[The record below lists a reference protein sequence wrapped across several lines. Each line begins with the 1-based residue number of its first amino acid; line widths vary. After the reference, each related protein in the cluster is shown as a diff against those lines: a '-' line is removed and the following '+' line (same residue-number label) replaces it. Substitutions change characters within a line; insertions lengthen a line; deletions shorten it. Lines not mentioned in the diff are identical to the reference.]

1 MARNRESQA
10 DALAR
15 WEALQELQE
24 TFPYTVAGLLSFA
37 QVVIHTLITGNPDLN
52 RVQADILKFL
62 FSGNKYRMVEAQ
74 RGQAKTTIA
83 AIYAVFRII
92 HEPHKRIMIV
102 SQTAK
107 RAEEIAGWVIKIF
120 RGLDFLEFML
130 PDMYAGDKASI
141 KGFEV
146 HYTLRG
152 SDKSPSVACYSI
164 EAGMQGARADIILA
178 DDVESLQNSRTS
190 AGRVLLEDL
199 TKEFESINQF
209 GDIIYLGTPQS
220 VNSIYNNLPARGYQI
235 RIWPGR
241 YPTEE
246 QLASY
251 GDFLAPMILQDMMD
265 DPSLRRGYGMDGMQ
279 GAPTCPEMYDDE
291 KLIEK
296 EISQGTAKFQLQFML
311 NTRLM
316 DADRYPLR
324 LNNLIIMSFG
334 TDVVPEMPT
343 WSNDSINLIS
353 DAPRFGNK
361 PSDYLF
367 RPVARAYE
375 WKPIQRRIAYIDPA
389 GGGKNGDETG
399 VAIVFLLGTFIYVYK
414 CFGVP
419 GGYAEKN
426 LSRIVDECKN
436 AGVREVF
443 IEKNFGHGA
452 FEAVIKPYFEREWPV
467 SLEEDYATGQ
477 KESRIIETLEPL
489 LTTHRIVFNAEMIKQ
504 DLDSIQHYPLE
515 LRMSYSLFAQ
525 ISNITLE
532 KGCLRH
538 DDRLD
543 ALYGAIRQLTSQ
555 IDYDEANRIN
565 TLRAREM
572 RDYLDMMNDPRK
584 RREFFTGQDHGSARS
599 GHNMSD
605 FQRGNTLG
613 QKNYRVRNRNT
624 ISSRISKTF

>member
-1 MARNRESQA
+1 MARTRESQSEQ
-10 DALAR
+10 LAR
-15 WEALQELQE
+15 WEALRELQE
-24 TFPYTVAGLLSFA
+24 AFPYTVHGLLSFA

-130 PDMYAGDKASI
+130 PDIYAGDKASI

-178 DDVESLQNSRTS
+178 DDVESLQNSRTA
-190 AGRVLLEDL
+190 AGRALLEDL
-199 TKEFESINQF
+199 TKEFESINQY

-241 YPTEE
+241 YPTRDQEMC
-246 QLASY
+246 Y
-251 GDFLAPMILQDMMD
+251 GDFLAPMLLQDMMD
-265 DPSLRRGYGMDGMQ
+265 DPSLREGYGLDGTQ
-279 GAPTCPEMYDDE
+279 GSPTCPEMYDDE

-324 LNNLIIMSFG
+324 LNNLIMMSFG
-334 TDVVPEMPT
+334 IDDVPAMPT
-343 WSNDSINLIS
+343 WSNDSVNLIS

-361 PSDYLF
+361 PTDYLY
-367 RPVARAYE
+367 RPVPRPYD
-375 WKPIQRRIAYIDPA
+375 WKPIQRRVMYIDPA

-399 VAIVFLLGTFIYVYK
+399 VAIVFLLGTYIYVYK
-414 CFGVP
+414 VFGIP
-419 GGYAEKN
+419 GGYAEAGLN
-426 LSRIVDECKN
+426 RIVREAKE
-436 AGVREVF
+436 AQVKEVF

-452 FEAVIKPYFEREWPV
+452 FEAVIKPYFEREWPAE
-467 SLEEDYATGQ
+467 LLEDYAHGQ
-477 KESRIIETLEPL
+477 KETRIIETLEPL
-489 LTTHRIVFNAEMIKQ
+489 LTAHRLVFNAEMIRQ
-504 DLDSIQHYPLE
+504 DLESIQHYPLE
-515 LRMSYSLFAQ
+515 IRMSYSLFGQ

-555 IDYDEANRIN
+555 IDYDEVNRIN
-565 TLRAREM
+565 RLKSREM
-572 RDYLDMMNDPRK
+572 ADYLEMMNDPRK
-584 RREFFTGQDHGSARS
+584 RREFFTGQDHGSSRRGSNASAS
-599 GHNMSD
+599 GM
-605 FQRGNTLG
+605 G
-613 QKNYRVRNRNT
+613 RVYNPTNPNRRCRNT
-624 ISSRISKTF
+624 ISSRISRGY

>member
-10 DALAR
+10 EALAR

-37 QVVIHTLITGNPDLN
+37 QVVINTLITGNPDLN

-62 FSGNKYRMVEAQ
+62 FGGSKYRMVEAQ

-120 RGLDFLEFML
+120 RGLDFLGFML
-130 PDMYAGDKASI
+130 PDIYAGDKASI
-141 KGFEV
+141 KGFEI

-178 DDVESLQNSRTS
+178 DDVESLQNSRTA
-190 AGRVLLEDL
+190 AGRALLEDL

-241 YPTEE
+241 YPTDE
-246 QLASY
+246 QLPSY

-265 DPSLRRGYGMDGMQ
+265 DPSIKRGYGLDGMQ

-324 LNNLIIMSFG
+324 LNQLIMMSFG
-334 TDVVPEMPT
+334 TDVVPLMPT

-361 PSDYLF
+361 PTDYLY
-367 RPVARAYE
+367 RPVSRTYE
-375 WKPIQRRIAYIDPA
+375 WQPIQRRIAYIDPA

-414 CFGVP
+414 CFGVA
-419 GGYAEKN
+419 GGYREDV
-426 LSRIVDECKN
+426 LSRIVRECKD

-452 FEAVIKPYFEREWPV
+452 FEAVIKPYFERDWPV

-477 KESRIIETLEPL
+477 KEARIIETLEPL
-489 LTTHRIVFNAEMIKQ
+489 LSAHRIIFNAEMIRQ
-504 DLDSIQHYPLE
+504 DIDSIQHYPLE
-515 LRMSYSLFAQ
+515 HRMAYSLFAQ

-555 IDYDEANRIN
+555 IDYDEATRIN

-572 RDYLDMMNDPRK
+572 REYLDMMNDPRK
-584 RREFFTGQDHGSARS
+584 RREYFTGQDHGA
-599 GHNMSD
+599 MS
-605 FQRGNTLG
+605 RGNNASKFTQQNTWG
-613 QKNYRVRNRNT
+613 NVRPKVKGRNT
-624 ISSRISKTF
+624 LSSRISMR

>member
-1 MARNRESQA
+1 MAKQRESYAEQIE
-10 DALAR
+10 R
-15 WEALQELQE
+15 WESLRQLQE
-24 TFPYTVAGLLSFA
+24 TFPYSVKGLLSFA
-37 QVVIHTLITGNPDLN
+37 QVVINTLITGNPNLN
-52 RVQADILKFL
+52 RVQADILKYL

-92 HEPHKRIMIV
+92 HAPHSRIMIV

-120 RGLDFLEFML
+120 RGLDFLDFMM

-141 KGFEV
+141 RGFEV
-146 HYTLRG
+146 HYALRG

-178 DDVESLQNSRTS
+178 DDVESLQNSRTA
-190 AGRVLLEDL
+190 AGRALLEDL
-199 TKEFESINQF
+199 TKEFESINQY

-241 YPTEE
+241 YPTIE
-246 QLASY
+246 QEVCY
-251 GDFLAPMILQDMMD
+251 GDFLAPMIKQDMMD
-265 DPSLRRGYGMDGMQ
+265 DPELRTGYGIDGMQ

-296 EISQGTAKFQLQFML
+296 EVSQGTAKFQLQFML

-324 LNNLIIMSFG
+324 LNNLIMMSFG

-343 WSNDSINLIS
+343 WSNDSINMIS

-361 PSDYLF
+361 PTDYLY
-367 RPVARAYE
+367 RPVPRPYE
-375 WKPIQRRIAYIDPA
+375 WKPIQRRLMYIDPA

-399 VAIVFLLGTFIYVYK
+399 VAIVFLMGTFIYVYK
-414 CFGVP
+414 VFGVP
-419 GGYAEKN
+419 GGYSEQA
-426 LSRIVDECKN
+426 LSRIVREAKN
-436 AGVREVF
+436 AGVKECF

-452 FEAVIKPYFEREWPV
+452 FEAVIKPYFEREWPCT
-467 SLEEDYATGQ
+467 LEEDYATGQ
-477 KESRIIETLEPL
+477 KEQRIIETLEPL
-489 LTTHRIVFNAEMIKQ
+489 LTSHRLIFNVDMIKQ
-504 DLDSIQHYPLE
+504 DIDSIQHYPLE
-515 LRMSYSLFAQ
+515 IRMSYSLFGQ

-543 ALYGAIRQLTSQ
+543 ALYGAVRQLTSQ
-555 IDYDEANRIN
+555 IDYDEVNRIN
-565 TLRAREM
+565 RRRAQETK
-572 RDYLDMMNDPRK
+572 DYLTMMLDPRA
-584 RREFFTGQDHGSARS
+584 RREFFTGQDHGYRRTVNTSDSQMARVY
-599 GHNMSD
+599 GEK
-605 FQRGNTLG
+605 TLRT
-613 QKNYRVRNRNT
+613 KNRNT
-624 ISSRISKTF
+624 LNSRMGKIW

>member
-1 MARNRESQA
+1 MAKARESQA
-10 DALAR
+10 EALAR
-15 WEALQELQE
+15 WEALHQLQE
-24 TFPYTVAGLLSFA
+24 TFPYTVQGLLSFA
-37 QVVIHTLITGNPDLN
+37 QVVINNLITGNPDLN

-178 DDVESLQNSRTS
+178 DDVESLQNSRTA
-190 AGRVLLEDL
+190 AGRALLEDL
-199 TKEFESINQF
+199 TKEFESINQY

-241 YPTEE
+241 YPTVE
-246 QLASY
+246 QEASY
-251 GDFLAPMILQDMMD
+251 GDFLAPMILMDMTD
-265 DPSLRRGYGMDGMQ
+265 DPELRRGYGIDGMQ
-279 GAPTCPEMYDDE
+279 GAPTCPEMYNDE

-324 LNNLIIMSFG
+324 LNNLIMLSFG
-334 TDVVPEMPT
+334 VDAVPEMPT
-343 WSNDSINLIS
+343 WSNDTLNLIG

-361 PSDYLF
+361 PSDYLY
-367 RPVARAYE
+367 RPVPRPYE

-399 VAIVFLLGTFIYVYK
+399 VAIVFLLGTFVYVYK
-414 CFGVP
+414 VFGVP
-419 GGYAEKN
+419 GGYDEVN
-426 LSRIVDECKN
+426 LSRIVNEIKG
-436 AGVREVF
+436 AEVREVF

-467 SLEEDYATGQ
+467 SIEEDYATGQ
-477 KESRIIETLEPL
+477 KEVRIIETLEPL
-489 LTTHRIVFNAEMIKQ
+489 LTAHRLIFNVEMVKQ
-504 DLDSIQHYPLE
+504 DIDSVQRYPLE
-515 LRMSYSLFAQ
+515 HRMSYSLFAQ

-532 KGCLRH
+532 KGSLRH

-555 IDYDEANRIN
+555 IDYDAVNQINR
-565 TLRAREM
+565 LRAQET
-572 RDYLDMMNDPRK
+572 RDYLEMMHDPRR
-584 RREFFTGQDHGSARS
+584 RREFFTGQDHGYTRKSNTSDAMRS
-599 GHNMSD
+599 
-605 FQRGNTLG
+605 
-613 QKNYRVRNRNT
+613 RVFGGSNLKTKNRNT
-624 ISSRISKTF
+624 LSSRINKTW

>member
-1 MARNRESQA
+1 MAKARESQQE
-10 DALAR
+10 ALAR
-15 WEALQELQE
+15 WEQLNELQH
-24 TFPYTVAGLLSFA
+24 TFPYTVQGLLSFA
-37 QVVIHTLITGNPDLN
+37 QVVINNLITGNPDLN

-120 RGLDFLEFML
+120 RGLDFLYFML
-130 PDMYAGDKASI
+130 PDIYAGDKASI
-141 KGFEV
+141 KGFEI

-178 DDVESLQNSRTS
+178 DDVESLQNSRTA
-190 AGRVLLEDL
+190 AGRALLEDL
-199 TKEFESINQF
+199 TKEFESINQY

-241 YPTEE
+241 YPTVDQEHC
-246 QLASY
+246 Y
-251 GDFLAPMILQDMMD
+251 GDFLAPMIRQDMMEN
-265 DPSLRRGYGMDGMQ
+265 PELRTGYGIDGMQ

-296 EISQGTAKFQLQFML
+296 EVSQGTAKFQLQFML

-324 LNNLIIMSFG
+324 LNQLILMSFG

-361 PSDYLF
+361 PTDYLY
-367 RPVARAYE
+367 RPVARTYE

-399 VAIVFLLGTFIYVYK
+399 VALVFLMGTFIYVYK
-414 CFGVP
+414 VFGVP
-419 GGYAEKN
+419 GGYSENA
-426 LSRIVDECKN
+426 LSRIVREVKA
-436 AGVREVF
+436 AGIKEVF

-467 SLEEDYATGQ
+467 TIEEDYATGQ
-477 KESRIIETLEPL
+477 KEVRIIETLEPL
-489 LTTHRIVFNAEMIKQ
+489 FSAHRIIFNADMIAQ
-504 DLDSIQHYPLE
+504 DIQSVQHYPLE
-515 LRMSYSLFAQ
+515 TRMSYSLFAQ
-525 ISNITLE
+525 ISNITME
-532 KGCLRH
+532 KGALRH

-555 IDYDEANRIN
+555 IDYDEVMRIN
-565 TLRAREM
+565 RLRMAEM
-572 RDYLDMMNDPRK
+572 RDYLDVMNDPRR
-584 RREFFTGQDHGSARS
+584 RREFFTGEDHGYRPQTNVTTQMQRRIF
-599 GHNMSD
+599 GQNGMSTPKG
-605 FQRGNTLG
+605 RNTL
-613 QKNYRVRNRNT
+613 NARFNRN
-624 ISSRISKTF
+624 F

>member
-1 MARNRESQA
+1 MAKARESQA
-10 DALAR
+10 EALAR
-15 WEALQELQE
+15 WEMLRELQQ
-24 TFPYTVAGLLSFA
+24 TFSYTVQGLLSFA
-37 QVVIHTLITGNPDLN
+37 QVVINTLITGNPDLN

-62 FSGNKYRMVEAQ
+62 FAGNKYRMVEAQ

-130 PDMYAGDKASI
+130 PDIYAGDKASI
-141 KGFEV
+141 KGFEI

-178 DDVESLQNSRTS
+178 DDVESLQNSRTA
-190 AGRVLLEDL
+190 AGRALLEDL

-241 YPTEE
+241 YPTLE
-246 QLASY
+246 QEACY
-251 GDFLAPMILQDMMD
+251 GDFLAPMIRQDMMD
-265 DPSLRRGYGMDGMQ
+265 NPCLRSGYGIDGTQ

-324 LNNLIIMSFG
+324 LNNLIMMSFG

-343 WSNDSINLIS
+343 WSNDSMNLIG

-361 PSDYLF
+361 PTDYLY
-367 RPVARAYE
+367 RPVARPYE
-375 WKPIQRRIAYIDPA
+375 WRPIQRRVMYIDPA
-389 GGGKNGDETG
+389 GKHLCQRKT
-399 VAIVFLLGTFIYVYK
+399 LL
-414 CFGVP
+414 
-419 GGYAEKN
+419 
-426 LSRIVDECKN
+426 
-436 AGVREVF
+436 
-443 IEKNFGHGA
+443 
-452 FEAVIKPYFEREWPV
+452 
-467 SLEEDYATGQ
+467 
-477 KESRIIETLEPL
+477 
-489 LTTHRIVFNAEMIKQ
+489 
-504 DLDSIQHYPLE
+504 
-515 LRMSYSLFAQ
+515 
-525 ISNITLE
+525 
-532 KGCLRH
+532 
-538 DDRLD
+538 
-543 ALYGAIRQLTSQ
+543 IRWNS
-555 IDYDEANRIN
+555 
-565 TLRAREM
+565 
-572 RDYLDMMNDPRK
+572 
-584 RREFFTGQDHGSARS
+584 H
-599 GHNMSD
+599 
-605 FQRGNTLG
+605 
-613 QKNYRVRNRNT
+613 
-624 ISSRISKTF
+624 

>member
-1 MARNRESQA
+1 MARTRESQA
-10 DALAR
+10 EALAR
-15 WEALQELQE
+15 WELLQELQE
-24 TFPYTVAGLLSFA
+24 TFPYTVQGLLSFA
-37 QVVIHTLITGNPDLN
+37 QVVINNLITGNPDLN

-62 FSGNKYRMVEAQ
+62 FAGSKYRMVEAQ

-130 PDMYAGDKASI
+130 PDIYAGDKASI

-178 DDVESLQNSRTS
+178 DDVESLQNSRTA
-190 AGRVLLEDL
+190 AGRALLEDL

-241 YPTEE
+241 YPTLE
-246 QLASY
+246 QEACY
-251 GDFLAPMILQDMMD
+251 GDFLAPMIRMDMTD
-265 DPSLRRGYGMDGMQ
+265 DPSLRSGFGMDGTQ

-324 LNNLIIMSFG
+324 LNQLIMMSFG
-334 TDVVPEMPT
+334 TDAVPEMPT
-343 WSNDSINLIS
+343 WSNDSVNLIG

-361 PSDYLF
+361 PTDYLY
-367 RPVARAYE
+367 RPVPRPYE
-375 WKPIQRRIAYIDPA
+375 WKPITRRVMYIDPA

-399 VAIVFLLGTFIYVYK
+399 VAIVFLLGTYIYVYK
-414 CFGVP
+414 VFGVP
-419 GGYAEKN
+419 GGYREEHLA
-426 LSRIVDECKN
+426 RIVREAKR
-436 AGVREVF
+436 AEVKEVF

-452 FEAVIKPYFEREWPV
+452 FEAVIKPYFEREWPAE
-467 SLEEDYATGQ
+467 LLEDYAHGQ
-477 KESRIIETLEPL
+477 KETRIIETLEPL
-489 LTTHRIVFNAEMIKQ
+489 LTAHRLIFNSEMIKQ
-504 DLDSIQHYPLE
+504 DIDSIQHYPLE
-515 LRMSYSLFAQ
+515 IRMSYSLFAQ
-525 ISNITLE
+525 MSNITLE

-543 ALYGAIRQLTSQ
+543 ALYGAVRQLTSQ
-555 IDYDEANRIN
+555 IDYDEVSRLNR
-565 TLRAREM
+565 LRAREM
-572 RDYLDMMNDPRK
+572 ADYLEMMNDPRK
-584 RREFFTGQDHGSARS
+584 RREFFTGQDHGASRRGS
-599 GHNMSD
+599 NMS
-605 FQRGNTLG
+605 GSAIG
-613 QKNYRVRNRNT
+613 RVFTPTNPNRRCSNT
-624 ISSRISKTF
+624 ISSRISRGY

>member
-15 WEALQELQE
+15 WEALRELQE
-24 TFPYTVAGLLSFA
+24 TFPYTVHGLLSFA
-37 QVVIHTLITGNPDLN
+37 QVVINTLITGNPDLN

-62 FSGNKYRMVEAQ
+62 FSGKKYRMVEAQ

-130 PDMYAGDKASI
+130 PDIYAGDKASI

-178 DDVESLQNSRTS
+178 DDVESLQNSRTA
-190 AGRVLLEDL
+190 AGRALLEDL
-199 TKEFESINQF
+199 TKEFESINQY

-241 YPTEE
+241 YPTLE
-246 QLASY
+246 QEACY
-251 GDFLAPMILQDMMD
+251 GDFLAPMIIQDMME
-265 DPSLRRGYGMDGMQ
+265 DPGLRLGYGMDGMQ

-324 LNNLIIMSFG
+324 LNNLIFMSFG

-343 WSNDSINLIS
+343 WSNDSINMIS

-361 PSDYLF
+361 PTDYLY
-367 RPVARAYE
+367 RPVSRTYE
-375 WKPIQRRIAYIDPA
+375 WKPITRRIAYIDPA

-399 VAIVFLLGTFIYVYK
+399 VAIVFLLGTFVYVYK
-414 CFGVP
+414 VFGVP
-419 GGYAEKN
+419 GGYQAQH
-426 LSRIVDECKN
+426 LQRIVDECKL
-436 AGVREVF
+436 AGVKEVF

-477 KESRIIETLEPL
+477 KETRIIETLEPL
-489 LTTHRIVFNAEMIKQ
+489 FTSHRVIFNADMIRQ
-504 DLDSIQHYPLE
+504 DIQSIQHYPLE
-515 LRMSYSLFAQ
+515 IRMSYSLFAQ

-555 IDYDEANRIN
+555 IDYDEVTRIN
-565 TLRAREM
+565 RVRAKEM

-584 RREFFTGQDHGSARS
+584 RREYFTGQDHGSMRS
-599 GHNMSD
+599 GHNVSG
-605 FQRGNTLG
+605 FQMARTNGTG
-613 QKNYRVRNRNT
+613 RNYSPRRNT
-624 ISSRISKTF
+624 ISARISKTW

>member
-1 MARNRESQA
+1 MAKARESQA
-10 DALAR
+10 EALAR
-15 WEALQELQE
+15 WEALHQLQE
-24 TFPYTVAGLLSFA
+24 TFPYTVQGLLSFA
-37 QVVIHTLITGNPDLN
+37 QVVISTLITGNPDLN

-83 AIYAVFRII
+83 AIYAVFRIM

-178 DDVESLQNSRTS
+178 DDVESLQNSRTA
-190 AGRVLLEDL
+190 AGRALLEDL
-199 TKEFESINQF
+199 TKEFESINQY

-241 YPTEE
+241 YPTVE
-246 QLASY
+246 QEASY
-251 GDFLAPMILQDMMD
+251 GDFLAPMILMDMTD
-265 DPSLRRGYGMDGMQ
+265 DPDLRRGYGIDGMQ
-279 GAPTCPEMYDDE
+279 GAPTCPEMYNDE

-324 LNNLIIMSFG
+324 LNHLIMMSFG
-334 TDVVPEMPT
+334 VDAVPEMPT
-343 WSNDSINLIS
+343 WSNDSLNLIG

-361 PSDYLF
+361 PSDYLY
-367 RPVARAYE
+367 RPVPRPYE

-399 VAIVFLLGTFIYVYK
+399 VAIVFLLGTFVYVYK
-414 CFGVP
+414 VFGVP
-419 GGYAEKN
+419 GGYDEVN
-426 LSRIVDECKN
+426 LNRIVNEVKH
-436 AGVREVF
+436 AEVREVF

-467 SLEEDYATGQ
+467 SIEEDYATGQ
-477 KESRIIETLEPL
+477 KEIRIIETLEPL
-489 LTTHRIVFNAEMIKQ
+489 LTAHRLIFNVEMIKQ
-504 DLDSIQHYPLE
+504 DIDSVQRYPLE
-515 LRMSYSLFAQ
+515 HRMSYSLFAQ

-532 KGCLRH
+532 KGSLRH

-543 ALYGAIRQLTSQ
+543 ALYGAVRQLTSQ
-555 IDYDEANRIN
+555 IDYDEVNRIN
-565 TLRAREM
+565 RVRAQET
-572 RDYLDMMNDPRK
+572 RDYLEMMHDPRR
-584 RREFFTGQDHGSARS
+584 RREFFTGQDHGYTRKS
-599 GHNMSD
+599 
-605 FQRGNTLG
+605 NTSTAMQSRIFGGSNL
-613 QKNYRVRNRNT
+613 KVKNRNT
-624 ISSRISKTF
+624 LSARINKTW

>member
-1 MARNRESQA
+1 MAKARESQQE
-10 DALAR
+10 ALAR
-15 WEALQELQE
+15 WEQLRELQE
-24 TFPYTVAGLLSFA
+24 AFPYTVGGLLSFA
-37 QVVIHTLITGNPDLN
+37 QVVINTLITGNPDLN

-120 RGLDFLEFML
+120 RGLDFLGFML
-130 PDMYAGDKASI
+130 PDIYAGDKASI

-178 DDVESLQNSRTS
+178 DDVESLQNSRT
-190 AGRVLLEDL
+190 AQGRALLEDL
-199 TKEFESINQF
+199 TKEFESINQY

-241 YPTEE
+241 YPTIE
-246 QLASY
+246 QEACY
-251 GDFLAPMILQDMMD
+251 GDFLAPMLMQDMMD
-265 DPSLRRGYGMDGMQ
+265 DPNIRFGYGIDGTQ

-324 LNNLIIMSFG
+324 LNNLILMSFG
-334 TDVVPEMPT
+334 TDDVPEMPT
-343 WSNDSINLIS
+343 WSNDSLNLIS

-361 PSDYLF
+361 PTDYLY
-367 RPVARAYE
+367 RPVSRPYN

-399 VAIVFLLGTFIYVYK
+399 VAIVFLLGTFLYVYK
-414 CFGVP
+414 VFGVP
-419 GGYAEKN
+419 GGYSEKA
-426 LSRIVDECKN
+426 LSRIVGEVKS
-436 AGVREVF
+436 AKVREVF

-452 FEAVIKPYFEREWPV
+452 FEAVIKPYFERDWPV

-477 KESRIIETLEPL
+477 KEARIIETLEPL
-489 LTTHRIVFNAEMIKQ
+489 LSAHRIIFNSEMIRW
-504 DLDSIQHYPLE
+504 DIESVAHYPLE
-515 LRMSYSLFAQ
+515 IRMSYSLFGQ
-525 ISNITLE
+525 MSNITLE
-532 KGCLRH
+532 KGALRH

-543 ALYGAIRQLTSQ
+543 ALYGAVRQLTSQ
-555 IDYDEANRIN
+555 IDYDEVTRIN
-565 TLRAREM
+565 RLRMQET
-572 RDYLDMMNDPRK
+572 RDYLLMMHDPRA
-584 RREFFTGQDHGSARS
+584 RREFFTGE
-599 GHNMSD
+599 SD
-605 FQRGNTLG
+605 GRRQPTNVTSSMQSRIYGRQTVSTPKGRNTL
-613 QKNYRVRNRNT
+613 NARF
-624 ISSRISKTF
+624 SRGY